1 MEKIHYYFL
10 QIWFLFDRIRK
21 RICLTS
27 GCGGHCMNL
36 FSQTKNSNDKKPLA
50 FRMRPK
56 NFDELYGQEHIA
68 GEGKLLR
75 RMIES
80 DRLQSMILYGP
91 PGSGKTSLAK
101 VIAEN
106 TSSEFIKIN
115 AVTSGVQELRDIISK
130 GKDNLQLHQ
139 QKTILFIDEIHR
151 FNKSQQDALLPSV
164 EEGFI
169 ILAGATTENPYF
181 EVNSPL
187 LSRSR
192 IFKLEPLSA
201 EDIKKIV
208 LQALK
213 DEERGL
219 GNLDVIINDQ
229 DLNFLAEAA
238 KGDARSALNALEIA
252 VLSTSSSE
260 NGEIILDS
268 DILSE
273 CLQEKQKQYDKTGDN
288 HYDVV
293 SAFIKSIR
301 GSDPDAALF
310 WLARMIEA
318 GEDPMFIARRIIVH
332 AAEDVGMADP
342 DALNIAVSA
351 ARALEYV
358 GMPEAR
364 LPLAEAVLY
373 LATAPKSNSTITSI
387 DKAIKFIKENDTGE
401 VPDHIKDTHYSG
413 AKKLGHG
420 EGYKYPHNYSDNFVR
435 QNYMPEKHTDVNFY
449 NPDGQGR
456 EKKVKKYLEYLRE
469 NEGESFDG
477 KK

>member
-1 MEKIHYYFL
+1 
-10 QIWFLFDRIRK
+10 
-21 RICLTS
+21 
-27 GCGGHCMNL
+27 MNL
-36 FSQTKNSNDKKPLA
+36 FSQGDNSKQKPLA
-50 FRMRPK
+50 FRMRPE

-101 VIAEN
+101 VIADN
-106 TSSEFIKIN
+106 TSSTFRKIN
-115 AVTSGVQELRDIISK
+115 AVTSGVKELREIIQK

-139 QKTILFIDEIHR
+139 KKTILFIDEIHR
-151 FNKSQQDALLPSV
+151 FNKAQQDALLPSV

-192 IFKLEPLSA
+192 VFKLDPLSA
-201 EDIKKIV
+201 DDIKKII
-208 LQALK
+208 LQALE

-219 GNLDVIINDQ
+219 GKLDVKIEEK

-238 KGDARSALNALEIA
+238 RGDARAALNALEIA
-252 VLSTSSSE
+252 VLSTAA
-260 NGEIILDS
+260 GEDGVIYLTNEILR
-268 DILSE
+268 E
-273 CLQEKQKQYDKTGDN
+273 CLQEKQKQYDKAGDK

-310 WLARMIEA
+310 WFARMIDA

-332 AAEDVGMADP
+332 AAEDIGMADP
-342 DALNIAVSA
+342 EALNIAVSA

-373 LATAPKSNSTITSI
+373 LATAPKSNSTICAV
-387 DKAIKFIKENDTGE
+387 DDALEYIKDNDPGE
-401 VPDHIKDTHYSG
+401 VPDHLKDTHYSG
-413 AKKLGHG
+413 ATKLGYG
-420 EGYKYPHNYSDNFVR
+420 EEYKYPHSYSDNFVE
-435 QNYMPEKHTDVNFY
+435 QNYLPEKHSDVNFY
-449 NPDGQGR
+449 VPDGQGR
-456 EKKVKKYLEYLRE
+456 EQKVKKYLEYLQNNRE
-469 NEGESFDG
+469 E
-477 KK
+477 KKDEQ